1 MEEKTA
7 HAAKAFLIISV
18 VLIAICAALIAAGV
32 YLYLSQPESAGE
44 GIGGMTALFAFEFF
58 KIAGVLYITAAIA
71 AASAPALVLAALA
84 VQKSRG
90 KLRGA
95 SYAAACVSLIF
106 FFAGAAVFIYF
117 LMRCL

>member
-44 GIGGMTALFAFEFF
+44 GIGGMTALFAFAFF
-58 KIAGVLYITAAIA
+58 KIAGVIYITAGI
-71 AASAPALVLAALA
+71 
-84 VQKSRG
+84 
-90 KLRGA
+90 
-95 SYAAACVSLIF
+95 AAACVSLIF
-106 FFAGAAVFIYF
+106 FFAGVDVFIYF